1 MSFIYKGIEFPNE
14 EEMAEY
20 IREVEGPD
28 ANVGS
33 LMNRAEGEYRGSYVD
48 KFVGIANDYD
58 TVRAK
63 DRYIIYTLYNG
74 SKLYVSKNNKCTF
87 SRADALITDFE
98 TAKQKSFYMS
108 KNGHYKWRY
117 LKI

>member
-1 MSFIYKGIEFPNE
+1 
-14 EEMAEY
+14 
-20 IREVEGPD
+20 
-28 ANVGS
+28 
-33 LMNRAEGEYRGSYVD
+33 MNRAEGEYRGSYVD

-74 SKLYVSKNNKCTF
+74 SKMYVSKNNKCTF